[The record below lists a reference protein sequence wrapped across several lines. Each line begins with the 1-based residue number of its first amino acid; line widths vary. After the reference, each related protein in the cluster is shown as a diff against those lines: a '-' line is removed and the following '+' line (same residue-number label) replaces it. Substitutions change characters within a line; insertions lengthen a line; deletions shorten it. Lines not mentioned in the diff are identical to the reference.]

1 MVRALTVSQAVC
13 ITVMTGH
20 LLVTGEVFRTEVTK
34 KLGREVSP
42 VEFSNDEFIQEV
54 QELYKDEY
62 KQLLDVVPDSLIL
75 TMR

>member
-1 MVRALTVSQAVC
+1 MRPLTVSQAVC

-20 LLVTGEVFRTEVTK
+20 LLVTGEIFRAEITK

-42 VEFSNDEFIQEV
+42 VEFSNDEFIREV

-62 KQLLDVVPDSLIL
+62 KQLLDVVPDFLIL
-75 TMR
+75 TMKA